1 MSITLRGIIY
11 PENGVWLAHC
21 LEMDIVAE
29 GKTPQQALQDV
40 VDLCNLQFQVALK
53 EGDVASAFRPAPP
66 EYWKLF
72 FMAQKRLP
80 VGKLPKTAKPIEGF
94 EAREL
99 QLV

>member
-11 PENGVWLAHC
+11 PEEGVWLAHC

-29 GKTPQQALQDV
+29 GKTPEQALRDV
-40 VDLCNLQFQVALK
+40 IDLCQWQLQVAKK
-53 EGDVASAFRPAPP
+53 EGDIGSAFRPAPP

-72 FMAQKRLP
+72 FLAQKKLP
-80 VGKLPKTAKPIEGF
+80 VRKSFKTTKVIDGF

-99 QLV
+99 QLA